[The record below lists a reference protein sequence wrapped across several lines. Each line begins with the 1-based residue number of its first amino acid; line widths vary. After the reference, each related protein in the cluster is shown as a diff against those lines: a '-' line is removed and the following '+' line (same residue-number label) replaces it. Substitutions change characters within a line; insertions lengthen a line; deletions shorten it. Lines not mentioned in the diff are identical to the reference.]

1 MSDTGYPTIAA
12 KPSPMRHLPLLL
24 RAALSLP
31 CAASAQDAPATLEQ
45 VLQAQDGDSHGDL
58 RAVVVLRDGAI
69 VAERY
74 YNGETADTLHDIR
87 SAGKSITALLVGA
100 AVARGQLA
108 TGKTVGDY
116 WPEVAGSAAGKVV
129 IDDLLTMRSGLA
141 AFDEDEHSPGNEDKL
156 DEAPD
161 PAAFVRAVP
170 AATTPGSMYRYNSL
184 GSYIA
189 GRVVE
194 NASGADLEDYAA
206 KALFAPL
213 GITAWSWGRDV
224 AQHPKGQG
232 NLSLRARD
240 TAKIGQMVLDDGV
253 YDGHRVIA
261 SSWLKAALAP
271 RVATGAVDRYADH
284 YGYFWYAKTQ
294 DIAGRKIAVY
304 FASGNGGNKI
314 YVIPARRMVVS
325 VASSAYGKGYGQR
338 RSEDILKAILQA
350 DATQM

>member
-1 MSDTGYPTIAA
+1 MC
-12 KPSPMRHLPLLL
+12 RLPLSLL
-24 RAALSLP
+24 STLFLS
-31 CAASAQDAPATLEQ
+31 CAAPAQETHHSSLER

-87 SAGKSITALLVGA
+87 SAGKSITALLLGA
-100 AVARGQLA
+100 AVARGQLS
-108 TGKTVGDY
+108 TTKTVGEY
-116 WPEVAGSAAGKVV
+116 WPEVAGSPAGRIVL
-129 IDDLLTMRSGLA
+129 DDLLTMRSGLA
-141 AFDEDEHSPGNEDKL
+141 AFDEDEQSPGNEDKL
-156 DEAPD
+156 DAAPD

-170 AATTPGSMYRYNSL
+170 AATKPGSTYRYNSL

-194 NASGADLEDYAA
+194 NASGADLEDVAA
-206 KALFAPL
+206 KVLFAPL
-213 GITAWSWGRDV
+213 GITRWSWGRDV
-224 AQHPKGQG
+224 AKHPKGQG

-240 TAKIGQMVLDDGV
+240 TAKIGQMVLDNGVVDG
-253 YDGHRVIA
+253 RQVIGA
-261 SSWLKAALAP
+261 AWIEAALAP
-271 RVATGAVDRYADH
+271 RVAIGTVDRYADS

-294 DIAGRKIAVY
+294 DIGGRKIAVH

-325 VASSAYGKGYGQR
+325 IASSAYGKGYGQR
-338 RSEDILKAILQA
+338 RSEDILKAILKA

>member
-1 MSDTGYPTIAA
+1 
-12 KPSPMRHLPLLL
+12 MRHLLLIT
-24 RAALSLP
+24 ALSLP
-31 CAASAQDAPATLEQ
+31 CAANAQNATTTLEQ
-45 VLQAQDGDSHGDL
+45 VLLAQDHDSHGDL
-58 RAVVVLRDGAI
+58 RAVVVLRNGAI

-108 TGKTVGDY
+108 TTKTVGDY
-116 WPEVAGSAAGKVV
+116 WHEVAGSPAGKVL

-141 AFDEDEHSPGNEDKL
+141 AFDEDEQSPGNEDKL
-156 DEAPD
+156 DAAPD
-161 PAAFVRAVP
+161 PAAFVRGVP
-170 AATTPGSMYRYNSL
+170 SATAPGSVYRYNSL
-184 GSYIA
+184 GAYIA

-194 NASGADLEDYAA
+194 SASGADLEDVAA

-213 GITAWSWGRDV
+213 GITRWRWGRDV
-224 AQHPKGQG
+224 ANHPKGQG

-253 YDGHRVIA
+253 VDGKRVIDTA
-261 SSWLKAALAP
+261 WLHAALAP
-271 RVATGAVDRYADH
+271 RVAIGAGDRYADS

-294 DIAGRKIAVY
+294 DIGGQKIAAH

-325 VASSAYGKGYGQR
+325 IASGAYGKPYGQR
-338 RSEDILKAILQA
+338 RSEDILKAILKA

>member
-1 MSDTGYPTIAA
+1 
-12 KPSPMRHLPLLL
+12 MRRLPLSLL
-24 RAALSLP
+24 ASLVLP
-31 CAASAQDAPATLEQ
+31 CAALAQDSSQPALEQ
-45 VLQAQDGDSHGDL
+45 VLQAQDRDSHADL

-108 TGKTVGDY
+108 TTKTVGDY
-116 WPEVAGSAAGKVV
+116 WPEVAGSPAGKVV
-129 IDDLLTMRSGLA
+129 LDDLLTMRSGLA
-141 AFDEDEHSPGNEDKL
+141 AFDEDEQSPGNEDKL

-170 AATTPGSMYRYNSL
+170 AATKPGTLYRYNSL

-194 NASGADLEDYAA
+194 NASGADLENYAT

-213 GITAWSWGRDV
+213 GIARWSWGRDI
-224 AQHPKGQG
+224 AGHPKGQG

-253 YDGHRVIA
+253 VDGKRVIDA
-261 SSWLKAALAP
+261 GWLRAALAP
-271 RVATGAVDRYADH
+271 RAAIGAGDRYADS

-294 DIAGRKIAVY
+294 DIGGQQIAVY

-325 VASSAYGKGYGQR
+325 IASSAYGKGYGQR
-338 RSEDILKAILQA
+338 RSEDILKAILHA
-350 DATQM
+350 DGKQM

>member
-1 MSDTGYPTIAA
+1 
-12 KPSPMRHLPLLL
+12 MRHLSLLL
-24 RAALSLP
+24 LAALSLP
-31 CAASAQDAPATLEQ
+31 CAAGAQEAPATLAQ
-45 VLQAQDGDSHGDL
+45 VLQAQDRDSHGDL

-108 TGKTVGDY
+108 TTGTVGGY
-116 WPEVAGSAAGKVV
+116 WPDVAGSPAGKVV
-129 IDDLLTMRSGLA
+129 LDDLLTMRSGLA

-156 DEAPD
+156 DEASD
-161 PAAFVRAVP
+161 PAAFVRGVP
-170 AATTPGSMYRYNSL
+170 AAAAPGSIYRYNSL

-194 NASGADLEDYAA
+194 NASGADLEGYAA
-206 KALFAPL
+206 KVLFAPL
-213 GITAWSWGRDV
+213 GITRWSWGRDV
-224 AQHPKGQG
+224 ANHPKGQG

-240 TAKIGQMVLDDGV
+240 TARIGQLVLDDGKV
-253 YDGHRVIA
+253 DGRPVIDA
-261 SSWLKAALAP
+261 AWIKAALAP
-271 RVATGAVDRYADH
+271 RVAIGAADRYADS

-294 DIAGRKIAVY
+294 DVGSRKIAVY

-338 RSEDILKAILQA
+338 RSEDILKAILA
-350 DATQM
+350 VDATQM

>member
-1 MSDTGYPTIAA
+1 
-12 KPSPMRHLPLLL
+12 MRHLLLIT
-24 RAALSLP
+24 ALSLP
-31 CAASAQDAPATLEQ
+31 CAANAQNAPTALEQ
-45 VLQAQDGDSHGDL
+45 VLLAQDHDSHGDL
-58 RAVVVLRDGAI
+58 HAVVVLRNGAI

-108 TGKTVGDY
+108 TTKTVGDY
-116 WPEVAGSAAGKVV
+116 WPEVAGSPAGKVL

-141 AFDEDEHSPGNEDKL
+141 AFDEDEQSPGNEDKL
-156 DEAPD
+156 DAAPD
-161 PAAFVRAVP
+161 PAAFVRGVP
-170 AATTPGSMYRYNSL
+170 SATAPGSAYRYNSL
-184 GSYIA
+184 GAYIA

-194 NASGADLEDYAA
+194 SASGADLEDVAA

-213 GITAWSWGRDV
+213 GITRWRWGRDV
-224 AQHPKGQG
+224 ANHPKGQG

-253 YDGHRVIA
+253 VDGKRVIDTA
-261 SSWLKAALAP
+261 WLHAALAP
-271 RVATGAVDRYADH
+271 RVAIGAGDRYADS

-294 DIAGRKIAVY
+294 DIGGQKIAVH

-325 VASSAYGKGYGQR
+325 IASGAYGKPYGQR
-338 RSEDILKAILQA
+338 RSEDILKAILKA
-350 DATQM
+350 GATQM

>member
-1 MSDTGYPTIAA
+1 MRRLSLSLLTTLLLSCAALAQDSAPGTIA
-12 KPSPMRHLPLLL
+12 
-24 RAALSLP
+24 
-31 CAASAQDAPATLEQ
+31 Q
-45 VLQAQDGDSHGDL
+45 VLQAQDRDSHGDL

-87 SAGKSITALLVGA
+87 SAGKSITALLAGA

-108 TGKTVGDY
+108 TTKTVGDY
-116 WPEVAGSAAGKVV
+116 WPEVAGSPAGKVV
-129 IDDLLTMRSGLA
+129 LDDVLTMRSGLA
-141 AFDEDEHSPGNEDKL
+141 AFDEDEQSPGNEDKL
-156 DEAPD
+156 DAAPD
-161 PAAFVRAVP
+161 PAAFVRGVP
-170 AATTPGSMYRYNSL
+170 AAIKPGSAYRYNSL
-184 GSYIA
+184 GAYIA

-206 KALFAPL
+206 KVLFAPL
-213 GITAWSWGRDV
+213 GIRRWSWGRDV
-224 AQHPKGQG
+224 ANHPKGQG

-253 YDGHRVIA
+253 VGGKRVIDA
-261 SSWLKAALAP
+261 AWLHAALAP
-271 RVATGAVDRYADH
+271 RVAVGAVDRYADS

-294 DIAGRKIAVY
+294 EIGGQKIAVY

-314 YVIPARRMVVS
+314 YVIPTRRMVVS
-325 VASSAYGKGYGQR
+325 VASSAYGKAHGQR
-338 RSEDILKAILQA
+338 RSEDILKAILKA

>member
-1 MSDTGYPTIAA
+1 
-12 KPSPMRHLPLLL
+12 MRRLSLPLLATL
-24 RAALSLP
+24 VLP
-31 CAASAQDAPATLEQ
+31 CAALAQEHPPTTIAQ
-45 VLQAQDGDSHGDL
+45 VLQAQDSDSHGDL

-100 AVARGQLA
+100 AVARGQVA
-108 TGKTVGDY
+108 TNKTVGDY
-116 WPEVAGSAAGKVV
+116 WPEVANSPAGKVV
-129 IDDLLTMRSGLA
+129 LDDLLTMRSGLA
-141 AFDEDEHSPGNEDKL
+141 AFDEDEQSPGNEDKL
-156 DEAPD
+156 DEAAD
-161 PAAFVRAVP
+161 PAAFVRGVP
-170 AATTPGSMYRYNSL
+170 SATAPGSVYRYNSL

-194 NASGADLEDYAA
+194 NTSGADLEGVAA

-213 GITAWSWGRDV
+213 GITRWSWGRDV
-224 AQHPKGQG
+224 ANHPKGQG

-240 TAKIGQMVLDDGV
+240 TAKIGQMVLNDGV
-253 YDGHRVIA
+253 FDGKRVIDA
-261 SSWLKAALAP
+261 GWLQAALAP
-271 RVATGAVDRYADH
+271 RVAIGAADRYADS

-294 DIAGRKIAVY
+294 DIGGRQLTVH

-325 VASSAYGKGYGQR
+325 IASSAYGKGYGQR
-338 RSEDILKAILQA
+338 RSEDILKAILRV

>member
-1 MSDTGYPTIAA
+1 
-12 KPSPMRHLPLLL
+12 MRHLSLLL
-24 RAALSLP
+24 LAALSLP
-31 CAASAQDAPATLEQ
+31 CAAGAQEAPANLAQ
-45 VLQAQDGDSHGDL
+45 VLQAQDRDSHGDL

-108 TGKTVGDY
+108 TTGTVGGY
-116 WPEVAGSAAGKVV
+116 WPDVASSPAGKVV
-129 IDDLLTMRSGLA
+129 LDDLLTMRSGLA

-156 DEAPD
+156 DEASD
-161 PAAFVRAVP
+161 PAAFVRGVP
-170 AATTPGSMYRYNSL
+170 AAAAPGSVYRYNSL

-194 NASGADLEDYAA
+194 NASGADLEAYAA
-206 KALFAPL
+206 KVLFAPL
-213 GITAWSWGRDV
+213 GITRWSWGRDV
-224 AQHPKGQG
+224 ANHPKGQG

-240 TAKIGQMVLDDGV
+240 TARIGQLVLDDGKV
-253 YDGHRVIA
+253 DGRPVIDA
-261 SSWLKAALAP
+261 AWIKAALAP
-271 RVATGAVDRYADH
+271 RVAIGAADRYADS
-284 YGYFWYAKTQ
+284 YGYFWYAKMQ
-294 DIAGRKIAVY
+294 DAGGRKIAVY

-338 RSEDILKAILQA
+338 RSEDILKAILA
-350 DATQM
+350 VDAAQM